1 MKYINLGLLF
11 IMVTAFAGS
20 CTTSKAQENVP
31 TDIKRIV
38 ESKNFVFKAEIAK
51 PLRGGNMQLSS
62 GYDIIITPASII
74 AYLPFYGR
82 AQTVPIGASDG
93 GIKFTSTNFDYAA
106 EANSKGWKITIK
118 TNDVS
123 HVRQLFLTIYSNG
136 TANLDVMNINRDDIS
151 FRGYIK

>member
-1 MKYINLGLLF
+1 MPGLLF
-11 IMVTAFAGS
+11 FLVTAIAGS

-31 TDIKRIV
+31 ADIKRIV
-38 ESKNFVFKAEIAK
+38 ESKNFVFKAEIAR
-51 PLRGGNMQLSS
+51 PVRGGNMQLSS
-62 GYDIIITPASII
+62 GYDLTITPSSIT

-93 GIKFTSTNFDYAA
+93 GIKFTSTNFDYAVD
-106 EANSKGWKITIK
+106 ANSKAWKITIK

-123 HVRQLFLTIYSNG
+123 HVRQLFLAIYSNG
-136 TANLDVMNINRDDIS
+136 TAALDVMNINRDDIS